1 MDIKLE
7 AWLYMFGD
15 DTDFKIGQNQE
26 KLSVPDL
33 LGIRVVL
40 ALAKGW

>member
-1 MDIKLE
+1 ME

-15 DTDFKIGQNQE
+15 DTDFKIGQNHE

-33 LGIRVVL
+33 LGIGVVL
-40 ALAKGW
+40 TPAKGW